1 MFYKYLYI
9 QPFPIL
15 VDVRFHAYNRIPFNV
30 DFQHCYNG
38 NAHTYC
44 GCYCSGMIKEPNS
57 RENSCLVRII
67 CNYSQQTKFY
77 FSFNNIF
84 IQKTMHY
91 KLLPIYDY
99 VGHAGSFKGSQC
111 SITSCQ
117 ATIQQ
122 LYQKGNH
129 FCNVTIFSSCYVL
142 LEFM

>member
-1 MFYKYLYI
+1 MSTRSLLFSEWSQYQISECNKCYVPWRTHSCLSCWAFRTSFKNRTEYSGCHRGVTGKGIYPIFKTNDICIMIFFMFYKYLYI

-67 CNYSQQTKFY
+67 CNYSQ
-77 FSFNNIF
+77 
-84 IQKTMHY
+84 
-91 KLLPIYDY
+91 
-99 VGHAGSFKGSQC
+99 
-111 SITSCQ
+111 
-117 ATIQQ
+117 
-122 LYQKGNH
+122 
-129 FCNVTIFSSCYVL
+129 
-142 LEFM
+142 